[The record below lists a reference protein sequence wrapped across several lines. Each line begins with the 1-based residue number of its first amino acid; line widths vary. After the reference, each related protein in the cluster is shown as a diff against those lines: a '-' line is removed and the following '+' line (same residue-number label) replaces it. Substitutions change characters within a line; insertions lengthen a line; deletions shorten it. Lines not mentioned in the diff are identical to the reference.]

1 MAAYRAT
8 AEPNLWFAGAVT
20 ESPSEARLRRGAA
33 YLERRQEEREARD
46 RTYLAAAGMPGG
58 GVAQRHSSRRAEE
71 AAARVVVA
79 GGYGGGGGGG
89 GGEHLGL
96 ADPAATLRE
105 RAAAARARHDE
116 ASSAVAAVPPPPPE
130 PDAHVLL
137 TGAQLSWLAQQ
148 LLRLAP
154 TQRDAL
160 RRRLPCDMLEQGWR
174 CVPLALLD
182 ATGVT
187 RGPRRTWQQAPA
199 GAEWPPSL
207 LTLILTLTLTLTLI
221 LTLTLTLTLT

>member
-20 ESPSEARLRRGAA
+20 ETSSEARLRRGEA
-33 YLERRQEEREARD
+33 YLERRQEKPEARD

-58 GVAQRHSSRRAEE
+58 GVAQTHSSRRTEE
-71 AAARVVVA
+71 AATRVV
-79 GGYGGGGGGG
+79 GGGGRGDR
-89 GGEHLGL
+89 ELGL
-96 ADPAATLRE
+96 ADAAATLRQ

-116 ASSAVAAVPPPPPE
+116 ASSAVAAVPSPPPE

-160 RRRLPCDMLEQGWR
+160 RRRLPCGMLEQGWR

-187 RGPRRTWQQAPA
+187 RGPRRTWPHAP
-199 GAEWPPSL
+199 
-207 LTLILTLTLTLTLI
+207 
-221 LTLTLTLTLT
+221 

>member
-58 GVAQRHSSRRAEE
+58 GVAQRHRSRRAEE

-79 GGYGGGGGGG
+79 
-89 GGEHLGL
+89 GEHLGL

-207 LTLILTLTLTLTLI
+207 LTLILTLTLTLTL
-221 LTLTLTLTLT
+221 TPNP